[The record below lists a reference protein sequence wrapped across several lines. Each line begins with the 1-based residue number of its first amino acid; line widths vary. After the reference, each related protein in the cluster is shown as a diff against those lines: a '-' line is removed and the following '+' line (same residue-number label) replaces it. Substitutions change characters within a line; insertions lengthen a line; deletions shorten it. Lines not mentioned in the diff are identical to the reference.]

1 MNKSIPTNTFGLS
14 ERDMHTIFHIF
25 SKYPEIK
32 TIYIFGSRAKGNFKT
47 GSDIDLA
54 VMNDNVNFSTILHLK
69 NDLEESSLPYKV
81 DLVYFQDLTN
91 PDFIEHI
98 KRVGKLFYQR
108 KD

>member
-1 MNKSIPTNTFGLS
+1 MNKNILANTFGLS
-14 ERDMHTIFHIF
+14 ERDMHTLFQIFA
-25 SKYPEIK
+25 KYPEIR

-54 VMNDNVNFSTILHLK
+54 IMNDNIEFTTILRLK

-81 DLVYFQDLTN
+81 DLVNFHDIKN